1 MSLSSN
7 LGPVPAASGAVL
19 PTGLHVLFACSDF
32 RIGGHSAHTLNFAR
46 ALRRQGCRAGVLVT
60 EPFGDLYDDFV
71 TGLDYITVVRRGLE
85 SRDRYLSRLSRQIR
99 ILAPDVLVNNAV
111 PAVQAALPLLPVGVC
126 RVSVVHNNTSYEVG
140 LGLSN
145 GPWLDCVVAV
155 SDNIRVMLEEENKGR
170 VPLATIP
177 VGVHPPACLRQQE
190 EAADPFRLIYVGRM
204 EPQKNLPG
212 LLRVLAKLHEDGL
225 PFVMTMV
232 GGGSELKA
240 VMAESAAAPY
250 RDQITFAG
258 VQTQVQVARW
268 LDQNDFLL
276 MTSLHEGTPH
286 AILEAMSH
294 GLAPLVSR
302 LPGATD
308 RIITDG
314 RDGFLLDR
322 DQPGQYAETLRRFR
336 RNPGSFGS
344 ISRAAIQTALGRYG
358 ADGYARQLA
367 SHFNRASRPETPA
380 PKAAVPTALRPHF
393 PGLALQCKHRAAD
406 LWRRWTAGLAPCQTA
421 LLRGMVPSRAHCQ

>member
-1 MSLSSN
+1 MSLASN
-7 LGPVPAASGAVL
+7 LSPAPTASGASQ
-19 PTGLHVLFACSDF
+19 PPGRHVLFACSDF

-71 TGLDYITVVRRGLE
+71 SGLDYITILRRGLE
-85 SRDRYLSRLSRQIR
+85 SRANYLARLSRQIR
-99 ILAPDVLVNNAV
+99 SLAPDVLVNNAV
-111 PAVQAALPLLPVGVC
+111 PAVQAALPLLPAGLC

-155 SDNIRVMLEEENKGR
+155 SDNIRVMLEEANTGR

-177 VGVHPPACLRQQE
+177 VGVDPPARLRHQE

-204 EPQKNLPG
+204 EPQKNLAG

-232 GGGSELKA
+232 GDGSELKML
-240 VMAESAAAPY
+240 MAQAAAAPY
-250 RDQITFAG
+250 RNQITFVGA
-258 VQTQVQVARW
+258 QTQVQVARW
-268 LDQNDFLL
+268 LDQSDCLL

-286 AILEAMSH
+286 AILEAMAH

-322 DQPGQYAETLRRFR
+322 DQPGQYAEALRWFR

-344 ISRAAIQTALGRYG
+344 VSRAAIQTALGRYG

-367 SHFNRASRPETPA
+367 ACFEPARRPEAPAPRAS
-380 PKAAVPTALRPHF
+380 VPTALRPHF

-406 LWRRWTAGLAPCQTA
+406 LWRRWSAGLAPCQRA
-421 LLRGMVPSRAHCQ
+421 PLRGMVPSRGHCQ

>member
-1 MSLSSN
+1 
-7 LGPVPAASGAVL
+7 
-19 PTGLHVLFACSDF
+19 
-32 RIGGHSAHTLNFAR
+32 
-46 ALRRQGCRAGVLVT
+46 
-60 EPFGDLYDDFV
+60 
-71 TGLDYITVVRRGLE
+71 
-85 SRDRYLSRLSRQIR
+85 
-99 ILAPDVLVNNAV
+99 
-111 PAVQAALPLLPVGVC
+111 
-126 RVSVVHNNTSYEVG
+126 
-140 LGLSN
+140 
-145 GPWLDCVVAV
+145 
-155 SDNIRVMLEEENKGR
+155 
-170 VPLATIP
+170 
-177 VGVHPPACLRQQE
+177 
-190 EAADPFRLIYVGRM
+190 M

-421 LLRGMVPSRAHCQ
+421 LLRGMVPSRVHCQ